1 MQDKHAFFMRVLISD
16 FLDLLYSRRFTDWR
30 ALLSAESAFFFVA
43 APAAAKQMRGRA
55 LTSDT
60 ENPLREAT
68 MEPAEGK
75 ERREKGETEKQNP
88 EKCK

>member
-1 MQDKHAFFMRVLISD
+1 M
-16 FLDLLYSRRFTDWR
+16 RRFTDWR

-43 APAAAKQMRGRA
+43 GAAAAKQMRGRA

-68 MEPAEGK
+68 MEPAETRRNR
-75 ERREKGETEKQNP
+75 ERHKNP
-88 EKCK
+88 KT